1 MQLEPVIGLEVHAQ
15 LDTRTKIF
23 CGCST
28 RFGAAPNENTCP
40 VCQGL
45 PGALP
50 VLNEKVVKLALRA
63 ALAVEC
69 EIPSVSIFAR
79 KNYFYPDL
87 PKGYQISQYDRP
99 LAVNGCLKIRTE
111 DSIREIRI
119 KRIHM
124 EEDAGKLLHEGVEN
138 HTDASYVDLNRAGVP
153 LIEIVTEP
161 DLRSPKEAYQYLKEL
176 KAILQFCEVSEANME
191 EGNLRCD
198 ANISLRPVNS
208 EQLGT
213 RVEIKNLNSFR
224 NVMRALEFE
233 IERQQKCLGDGEKVI
248 QETRLYDADRG
259 RTESMR
265 TKEEAQDYRYFPD
278 PDLLPLKVSDELLQS
293 VRQSLPELPEAKRE
307 RFLHE
312 YSLTIKEAA
321 TFGEDAALA
330 NFFEEAVKMNGEPK
344 QTANW
349 ILRDVLEKLK
359 ERGAS
364 IRNAPIR
371 PDHVAQLVELITKSQ
386 INNTQAKEVFQE
398 MWISGKMP
406 STIVSEKGM
415 TQISDEEVVI
425 RIIDQIFAE
434 NPELVARFK
443 NGETKLQGFLVGLVM
458 KASKGKAN
466 PALTA
471 KLLKERI

>member
-69 EIPSVSIFAR
+69 EIPRVSIFAR

-99 LAVNGCLKIRTE
+99 LAVNGRLKILID
-111 DSIREIRI
+111 DSVREIRI

-124 EEDAGKLLHEGVEN
+124 EEDAGKLLHEGIEN
-138 HTDASYVDLNRAGVP
+138 NTDASYVDLNRAGVP

-161 DLRSPKEAYQYLKEL
+161 DLRNPKEAYQYLKEL

-198 ANISLRPVNS
+198 ANISLRPMNS
-208 EQLGT
+208 DELGT

-224 NVMRALEFE
+224 NVVRALEYE
-233 IERQQKCLGDGEKVI
+233 IERQQRCLEAGQKVL
-248 QETRLYDADRG
+248 QETRLYDADTG
-259 RTESMR
+259 KTESMR
-265 TKEEAQDYRYFPD
+265 AKEEAQDYRYFPD
-278 PDLLPLKVSDELLQS
+278 PDLLPLKISEKLLKTVQE
-293 VRQSLPELPEAKRE
+293 SLPELPEAKRQ
-307 RFLHE
+307 RFVRE
-312 YSLTIKEAA
+312 YSLSLKDAA

-330 NFFEEAVKMNGEPK
+330 DFFEETVKKSGESK
-344 QTANW
+344 QSANW
-349 ILRDVLEKLK
+349 ILRDLLEKLK
-359 ERGAS
+359 ESGNS
-364 IRNAPIR
+364 IRNAPIQA
-371 PDHVAQLVELITKSQ
+371 DQLAELVKLIQ
-386 INNTQAKEVFQE
+386 NNRINSTQAKEVFQE
-398 MWISGKMP
+398 MWLSGKIP
-406 STIVSEKGM
+406 AVIVSEKGM
-415 TQISDEEVVI
+415 TQISNDEEVKK
-425 RIIDQIFAE
+425 IIDQIFAE
-434 NPELVARFK
+434 NPDIVARFK
-443 NGETKLQGFLVGLVM
+443 NGETKLQGFLVSLVM
-458 KASKGKAN
+458 KASGGKAN